1 MERIATVKKTSEILR
16 SFSFFMKKNYGQNF
30 LVVPKVPEYIANN
43 IGIDKETLVIEIG
56 PGVGALTEFL
66 LEKAKKVICYEIDK
80 DLIPILKEVFKDF
93 DNFEVINKD
102 FLKVDLSKEIDF
114 SNYKKVV
121 VASNLPYYITSEILI
136 RLFKE
141 EYPFV
146 IAAMMQKEVAHRI
159 LKSQGGKDENELTLC
174 AKYFTNFSLLKEV
187 SKNDFF
193 PKPKVDSTV
202 LLFEKKKDVLYKEEY
217 IRLIKALYTQR
228 RKTIWNNLKDNV
240 SSKEEL
246 EETLIKL
253 NIDKG
258 IRVEE
263 LSFED
268 ILKLLKEV
276 KIL

>member
-114 SNYKKVV
+114 SIYKKVV

-141 EYPFV
+141 DYPFV
-146 IAAMMQKEVAHRI
+146 IAAMM
-159 LKSQGGKDENELTLC
+159 
-174 AKYFTNFSLLKEV
+174 
-187 SKNDFF
+187 
-193 PKPKVDSTV
+193 
-202 LLFEKKKDVLYKEEY
+202 
-217 IRLIKALYTQR
+217 
-228 RKTIWNNLKDNV
+228 
-240 SSKEEL
+240 
-246 EETLIKL
+246 
-253 NIDKG
+253 
-258 IRVEE
+258 
-263 LSFED
+263 
-268 ILKLLKEV
+268 
-276 KIL
+276 

>member
-1 MERIATVKKTSEILR
+1 M
-16 SFSFFMKKNYGQNF
+16 
-30 LVVPKVPEYIANN
+30 
-43 IGIDKETLVIEIG
+43 
-56 PGVGALTEFL
+56 
-66 LEKAKKVICYEIDK
+66 
-80 DLIPILKEVFKDF
+80 
-93 DNFEVINKD
+93 
-102 FLKVDLSKEIDF
+102 
-114 SNYKKVV
+114 
-121 VASNLPYYITSEILI
+121 
-136 RLFKE
+136 
-141 EYPFV
+141 
-146 IAAMMQKEVAHRI
+146 AHRI

-174 AKYFTNFSLLKEV
+174 AKYFTDFSLLKEV

>member
-16 SFSFFMKKNYGQNF
+16 DFSFSMKKNYGQNF
-30 LVVPKVPEYIANN
+30 LVVPKVPEYIASN
-43 IGIDKETLVIEIG
+43 IDIDKETLVIEIG

-66 LEKAKKVICYEIDK
+66 LERAKKVICYEIDK
-80 DLIPILKEVFKDF
+80 ELIPILKEVFKDC
-93 DNFEVINKD
+93 DNLEVVHKD
-102 FLKVDLSKEIDF
+102 FLKVNLSDEINF
-114 SNYKKVV
+114 NEYKKVV

-159 LKSQGGKDENELTLC
+159 LKSKGGKDENELTLC
-174 AKYFTNFSLLKEV
+174 AKYFTDFYLLKEV

-193 PKPKVDSTV
+193 PKPNVDSTV
-202 LLFEKKKDVLYKEEY
+202 LLFKKKEGVTKREEY
-217 IRLIKALYTQR
+217 IKLIRALYNQR
-228 RKTIWNNLKDNV
+228 RKTIWNNLKDCV
-240 SSKEEL
+240 ESKEKL
-246 EETLIKL
+246 EEKLLKL

-263 LSFED
+263 LEFKD
-268 ILKLLKEV
+268 ILRLLEEV
-276 KIL
+276 EII

>member
-1 MERIATVKKTSEILR
+1 MERIATVKKTSEILHD
-16 SFSFFMKKNYGQNF
+16 FSFLMKKNYGQNF

-66 LEKAKKVICYEIDK
+66 LENAKKVICYEIDK
-80 DLIPILKEVFKDF
+80 ELIPILKEVFKDK
-93 DNFEVINKD
+93 DNLEVVHKD
-102 FLKVDLSKEIDF
+102 FLKVDLNKDIDF
-114 SNYKKVV
+114 SEYKKVV

-159 LKSQGGKDENELTLC
+159 LKSKGGKDENELTLC
-174 AKYFTNFSLLKEV
+174 AKYFTEFSLLKEV

-202 LLFEKKKDVLYKEEY
+202 LLFKKKEGVTLREEY
-217 IRLIKALYTQR
+217 IKLIRALYTQR
-228 RKTIWNNLKDNV
+228 RKTIWNNLKDEV
-240 SSKEEL
+240 ESKEEL
-246 EETLIKL
+246 ERTLEELMIERTT
-253 NIDKG
+253 
-258 IRVEE
+258 RVEE
-263 LSFED
+263 LEFKD
-268 ILKLLKEV
+268 ILRLLEVVKLK
-276 KIL
+276 